1 MSDILCIY
9 YSRTGHTRRA
19 MEEVA
24 DALGAEVTA
33 ITDDRDRNGWRGY
46 IRCGMDAMKT
56 STRPLLPFQTEKP
69 LNEYRLVIIGSPVWA
84 GRCASPVRALL
95 KRRGLEMRNVAYLVT
110 RSTSQRSE
118 EVYDQMDMYV
128 KDAHRMAVSLRP
140 GSEGY
145 EFWRNDFVQNV
156 RRWMDEQLGRAML
169 EKLKAIE
176 QRLTE
181 VEQQLSDPAVY
192 GDRERLTALSREQ
205 KELTPVVACYRAYL
219 RAQDTAREA
228 EEMLSDPELRAL
240 AQEEL
245 AGARA
250 DMERLQEELKRL
262 LLPRDPNDEKNVIL
276 EIRAGIGGE
285 EGALFAADLLRMYT
299 MYAERRGWTLSIVN
313 ENMTELGG
321 VKEVSA
327 EIEGAG
333 AWSRLKFEAGTH
345 RVQRVPETES
355 SGRIQTSAATVA
367 VMPEA
372 EEVEFSI
379 DPKDLQIDTFRS
391 SGAGGQH
398 VNKTESAIRIT
409 HLPTGVVV
417 ECQDERSQYK
427 NKDRAMKI
435 LRSKLYEAEQEKQN
449 AAIAATRKS
458 QVGTGDRSGKI
469 RTYNF
474 PQNRVTDHRLT
485 GDSKNFNIAAIMNG
499 DLDDLIDALTLNEQ
513 AQRLQEG
520 KE

>member
-1 MSDILCIY
+1 
-9 YSRTGHTRRA
+9 
-19 MEEVA
+19 
-24 DALGAEVTA
+24 
-33 ITDDRDRNGWRGY
+33 
-46 IRCGMDAMKT
+46 
-56 STRPLLPFQTEKP
+56 
-69 LNEYRLVIIGSPVWA
+69 
-84 GRCASPVRALL
+84 
-95 KRRGLEMRNVAYLVT
+95 
-110 RSTSQRSE
+110 
-118 EVYDQMDMYV
+118 
-128 KDAHRMAVSLRP
+128 
-140 GSEGY
+140 
-145 EFWRNDFVQNV
+145 
-156 RRWMDEQLGRAML
+156 ML

-219 RAQDTAREA
+219 RALDTAREA

-240 AQEEL
+240 A
-245 AGARA
+245 
-250 DMERLQEELKRL
+250 QEELKRL

-299 MYAERRGWTLSIVN
+299 MDAERRGWTLSIVN

-427 NKDRAMKI
+427 N
-435 LRSKLYEAEQEKQN
+435 
-449 AAIAATRKS
+449 
-458 QVGTGDRSGKI
+458 
-469 RTYNF
+469 
-474 PQNRVTDHRLT
+474 
-485 GDSKNFNIAAIMNG
+485 
-499 DLDDLIDALTLNEQ
+499 
-513 AQRLQEG
+513 
-520 KE
+520 